1 MSPGAPQE
9 GALGEGESARDEVLQ
24 PQQER
29 EAAGE
34 QEEDDG
40 VEVEEEEETPTH
52 LPFAPSSELLDD
64 VTTVDPSYTI
74 SLIRQLLPQ
83 GSIVAKEFSA
93 KQGDPE
99 EKGENSENGESAQL
113 ESKDPWE
120 ECGCILWDLAASKPQ
135 AELMMNNL
143 VLEVLL
149 ANLHVTQSPRV
160 KEICI
165 GIMGNLACHESLV
178 DAISM
183 QNGLITTVVDQLFLD
198 DSACLSET
206 FRFLAAV
213 LRSSASV
220 SWAEALLP
228 DEILSR
234 VLWIV
239 GNTLNSTLLE
249 KSIEFLS
256 TIIDN
261 QDVTAILLQPLIKV
275 GFVDHVISLLASE
288 IEKISD
294 ESKFDRSASRDLIF
308 HFMEELSATDI
319 CLEVMSS
326 SDQLIQVLDKIIK
339 LPDKFEVSSYCAS
352 VVMILANLLA
362 DGKHIV
368 PSLSHDLP
376 FLEGLFDIL
385 PLVCDDNQ
393 GRNALW
399 CILARLLAQAQGIDM
414 NSSSLKQFVSLLL
427 GKFTLI
433 KDDLESHRVDKVD
446 LSAEDTYL
454 KHGISTSLSTICC
467 IMERWIAEKS
477 SLSEEEDPL
486 TESTIENARKL
497 LNYCQNYDM

>member
-1 MSPGAPQE
+1 MSTGTPRKDVP
-9 GALGEGESARDEVLQ
+9 GEGESAQDEVLQ
-24 PQQER
+24 RQQGR
-29 EAAGE
+29 EEAGE
-34 QEEDDG
+34 HEEDDG
-40 VEVEEEEETPTH
+40 VEEDEAPTH

-83 GSIVAKEFSA
+83 GSNVEKEFSA
-93 KQGDPE
+93 KQAAPE
-99 EKGENSENGESAQL
+99 EGVKSAQL
-113 ESKDPWE
+113 GTKDPWE

-135 AELMMNNL
+135 AELMMKNL

-178 DAISM
+178 NAISM
-183 QNGLITTVVDQLFLD
+183 QNGLIATVVGQLFLD

-213 LRSSASV
+213 LRSGASV

-249 KSIEFLS
+249 KSIDFLS
-256 TIIDN
+256 TVIDN

-275 GFVDHVISLLASE
+275 GLVDHVISLLASE
-288 IEKISD
+288 IEKLSD
-294 ESKFDRSASRDLIF
+294 ESKFDRSVSLDLIL
-308 HFMEELSATDI
+308 HFIEELSATDS

-326 SDQLIQVLDKIIK
+326 SDQLIQVLYKIIK

-352 VVMILANLLA
+352 VVIILANILA

-393 GRNALW
+393 ARNALW
-399 CILARLLAQAQGIDM
+399 CILAPLLAQAQGIDM
-414 NSSSLKQFVSLLL
+414 NSSSLNDFVSLLL
-427 GKFTLI
+427 GKFTLM
-433 KDDLESHRVDKVD
+433 KDDLENHRVDKEVEM
-446 LSAEDTYL
+446 SAEDAYV
-454 KHGISTSLSTICC
+454 KHGVSASLSAICR

-477 SLSEEEDPL
+477 SRSEEEAAL

-497 LNYCQNYDM
+497 LTYCQNYDA

>member
-1 MSPGAPQE
+1 LRSHPYRRLQSRKAYLQLELLASSVPPRRLAGESSSSRTSAGQAAMSPGAPQE

-29 EAAGE
+29 EEAGE

-294 ESKFDRSASRDLIF
+294 ESKFDRCREQYSC
-308 HFMEELSATDI
+308 EL
-319 CLEVMSS
+319 
-326 SDQLIQVLDKIIK
+326 
-339 LPDKFEVSSYCAS
+339 
-352 VVMILANLLA
+352 N
-362 DGKHIV
+362 
-368 PSLSHDLP
+368 
-376 FLEGLFDIL
+376 
-385 PLVCDDNQ
+385 
-393 GRNALW
+393 
-399 CILARLLAQAQGIDM
+399 
-414 NSSSLKQFVSLLL
+414 
-427 GKFTLI
+427 
-433 KDDLESHRVDKVD
+433 
-446 LSAEDTYL
+446 
-454 KHGISTSLSTICC
+454 
-467 IMERWIAEKS
+467 
-477 SLSEEEDPL
+477 
-486 TESTIENARKL
+486 
-497 LNYCQNYDM
+497 

>member
-206 FRFLAAV
+206 F
-213 LRSSASV
+213 SASV